1 MLIQKPADIRY
12 SEVTPKSVYL
22 NRRKFLAG
30 VPAAFLG
37 ARELLSP
44 STDAQ
49 AGAKLPFAERVFAA
63 EEQGLGVEVEGFQAV
78 VAIVV
83 PLARKADGGCGF
95 AGAAKESKTEWRMRP
110 RVGLRGE
117 PDSSYI
123 RVDKRTGVVRYDS
136 ESPIAARDLIEIER
150 RRLRKNLKEY
160 VGEPAE
166 EPANP

>member
-1 MLIQKPADIRY
+1 VGGRQASASR
-12 SEVTPKSVYL
+12 S
-22 NRRKFLAG
+22 G
-30 VPAAFLG
+30 VPDDVRQSHLDEWQRFNKAASSFKASDGISQDEAEFLG
-37 ARELLSP
+37 EAYFVWQL
-44 STDAQ
+44 
-49 AGAKLPFAERVFAA
+49 
-63 EEQGLGVEVEGFQAV
+63 
-78 VAIVV
+78 
-83 PLARKADGGCGF
+83 GGCGF